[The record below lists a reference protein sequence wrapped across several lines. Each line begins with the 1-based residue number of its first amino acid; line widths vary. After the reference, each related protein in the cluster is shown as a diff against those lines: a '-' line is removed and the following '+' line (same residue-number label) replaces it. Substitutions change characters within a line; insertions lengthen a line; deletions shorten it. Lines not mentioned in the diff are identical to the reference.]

1 MVARAMVLLMPWARA
16 TSSEEHERRLAEARK
31 RLAELRGEAPAKRK
45 RAKRGKAT
53 R

>member
-16 TSSEEHERRLAEARK
+16 QSPEEHERRLAEARK
-31 RLAELRGEAPAKRK
+31 RLKELRGEAPAKR
-45 RAKRGKAT
+45 AKRGKAT